1 MFMYAPDALTQA
13 EDRHAERM
21 ERKETARDKAKADLA
36 GEYMACATMPL
47 LSSVWAP
54 TDLNQRRRLPFVD
67 VFFDGLTWSKNTHL
81 QSRAIATLLRHA
93 PEIVQELASQH
104 AEDYADEVEQ

>member
-1 MFMYAPDALTQA
+1 MDHADVVMLA
-13 EDRHAERM
+13 EDRHAERL
-21 ERKETARDKAKADLA
+21 ERKETARDKAKTDLI
-36 GEYMACATMPL
+36 GEYMACATLPL

-81 QSRAIATLLRHA
+81 QARAIATLLRHA
-93 PEIVQELASQH
+93 PELVQELARQH
-104 AEDYADEVEQ
+104 AEEYADEVEQ